1 MPKGQAP
8 YKKKDAITAAGDRL
22 RSKLSSLRGPTE
34 ELGKKIQGAAPAISN
49 KFPDKKAKGGMI
61 RKPQGRKR

>member
-8 YKKKDAITAAGDRL
+8 YKKSSGDFGDKLRAGL
-22 RSKLSSLRGPTE
+22 SKLRGPVE
-34 ELGKKIQGAAPAISN
+34 EIGKKVQGAAPAISN
-49 KFPDKKAKGGMI
+49 KFPDKKAKGGAI

>member
-22 RSKLSSLRGPTE
+22 RSKLSGLRGPIE
-34 ELGKKIQGAAPAISN
+34 EIGKKVQGSAPAISK
-49 KFPDKKAKGGMI
+49 KFPDKKAKGGMV
-61 RKPQGRKR
+61 KSKGRKC